1 MKNSKRKTS
10 RPPTLTDHI
19 SFGEVGLGPNG
30 ERFIYITIEAEG
42 QQRKVLC
49 RYDDVNG
56 SRAAIT
62 QLNKLGA
69 HLISPAAGSEFLR
82 RLQDLGPQRPSFS
95 VATRVGPL
103 GEFFVLPD
111 QVLSARNKTV
121 PTSFDDALAN
131 YLSWGRTGG
140 TLKEWK
146 NLAGL
151 AEGNSRLILAFGVAF
166 VGPLRLIAPIE
177 PVAFQLTGPGATAK
191 TIIGVCT
198 SSVWGQRTLGGKPHP
213 LGGGDAWNNTVNN
226 LERVLATRD
235 HTYLFVDETHLASPE
250 DIIDAIFMIS
260 GAQGRGRYNELR
272 RWEGFVPIL
281 STSND
286 SVAEILAKAREPADR
301 AAFDR
306 LIDVPLPAG
315 QFGAFKNL
323 HGSDTVGHFSRRLK
337 AIYDVHYGIVGR
349 AYVLKI
355 LQELAEDREWLATWL
370 EARRA
375 YFIGVARKNV
385 SANEQHARVISHF
398 ATVYSALRLAGRYEL
413 LPLSKGSA
421 SRALLACLQ
430 DHLRVTNGATKQ
442 IVRHTPLSLLKTY
455 VRENRNSFVD
465 LDGNRLPKGHHPATC
480 PGYVYEASGHEWFGF
495 PNAIV
500 ESVVGGRG
508 ALAELR
514 RQLDSS
520 GLIKTAG
527 GGRDGDRFVTKVKVG
542 SKRVYL
548 LSLDSSVFD

>member
-1 MKNSKRKTS
+1 
-10 RPPTLTDHI
+10 LTDHI
-19 SFGEVGLGPNG
+19 SFGKVGKGPNG
-30 ERFIYITIEAEG
+30 ERFIRIIIQVDE
-42 QQRKVLC
+42 QRHTALL
-49 RYDDVNG
+49 RFDDLMDG
-56 SRAAIT
+56 SRGALAP
-62 QLNKLGA
+62 LNRLGA
-69 HLISPAAGSEFLR
+69 HLVSSAAKTEFLR
-82 RLQDLGPQRPSFS
+82 RLQDLGPQRPSFK
-95 VATRVGPL
+95 VATRVGPF

-121 PTSFDDALAN
+121 ATSFDDALAN

-140 TLKEWK
+140 TLEEWK

-235 HTYLFVDETHLASPE
+235 HTYLFLDETHLASPK

-260 GAQGRGRYNELR
+260 EGQGRGRYNELR

-306 LIDVPLPAG
+306 LVDVPLPQG
-315 QFGAFKNL
+315 GFGAFENL
-323 HGSDTVGHFSRRLK
+323 HGSDTLGDFVLRLK
-337 AIYDVHYGIVGR
+337 AIYDVHYGVVGR

-355 LQELAEDREWLATWL
+355 LQELAEGREWLATWH

-375 YFIGVARKNV
+375 YFIRVARKRV
-385 SANEQHARVISHF
+385 SMDSQHERVM
-398 ATVYSALRLAGRYEL
+398 
-413 LPLSKGSA
+413 
-421 SRALLACLQ
+421 
-430 DHLRVTNGATKQ
+430 
-442 IVRHTPLSLLKTY
+442 
-455 VRENRNSFVD
+455 
-465 LDGNRLPKGHHPATC
+465 
-480 PGYVYEASGHEWFGF
+480 
-495 PNAIV
+495 
-500 ESVVGGRG
+500 
-508 ALAELR
+508 
-514 RQLDSS
+514 
-520 GLIKTAG
+520 
-527 GGRDGDRFVTKVKVG
+527 
-542 SKRVYL
+542 
-548 LSLDSSVFD
+548 